1 MTTPNETGK
10 QFEKRCYDLLTTA
23 NLDYLVKERVRYNE
37 RYWYE
42 PDAITYKY
50 VFEFKYQQVVGSAK
64 NKLTQALFELD
75 WLANKLA
82 KIPILVYEGEHLTSF
97 VENDPAFLK
106 AHSYLSHINVLDF
119 KTFDELIS
127 KSTDFNNRKQNRLLE
142 YAC

>member
-1 MTTPNETGK
+1 MTTPNATGAE
-10 QFEKRCYDLLTTA
+10 FEERCCELLSTYGISYEKHRRIMNGNT
-23 NLDYLVKERVRYNE
+23 
-37 RYWYE
+37 WYT
-42 PDAITYKY
+42 PDALTKSY
-50 VFEFKYQQVVGSAK
+50 VIESKYQQVGGSVVK
-64 NKLTQALFELD
+64 KLTQALFELD

-142 YAC
+142 YA